1 MEKLYVNYV
10 VIIMKTVNI
19 FFYIVLLF
27 RKLENVIGLQQPF
40 KESIDE
46 TISDFL
52 LFKEN
57 SEEIINRNRD
67 DLQKLWQH
75 RLKIIHTNVNQNQ
88 AVALNQTL
96 DTDHRHRP

>member
-1 MEKLYVNYV
+1 MIK
-10 VIIMKTVNI
+10 
-19 FFYIVLLF
+19 
-27 RKLENVIGLQQPF
+27 PF

-75 RLKIIHTNVNQNQ
+75 RLKLIHTNVNQNQ
-88 AVALNQTL
+88 AVALNQTI
-96 DTDHRHRP
+96 DTDHRP